1 MSRHA
6 DFSFRN
12 LDAVFEAAPKRTL
25 TDDSR
30 IVIFS
35 DLHMGN
41 GGKND
46 DFRKNAD
53 VFAAVLEHWY
63 LPRRH
68 HLLLNGDV
76 EELLRFSLHAIQRQ
90 WPDVFTLFDRYRSEV
105 GMDRIVGNHDYPL
118 ADVPDLPFPLHDG
131 LRYQFDGEDIF
142 IFHGHQVHPR
152 YVSVKKQSWINFF
165 LRYFANPLG
174 IGNVTVSHDSTKRFK
189 TERRVYHYASV
200 RKVLSI
206 IGHTH
211 RPLFES
217 LSKADTIKF
226 QIELLC
232 RRYTESDGQVRER
245 LAGQITALKSE
256 LELLRGDP
264 HYEESDE
271 SLYNA
276 NLVVP
281 CMFNSG
287 GVIGERGITG
297 IEIEGKT
304 IRLVYW
310 FDSTRSQT
318 YLRYKRFQA
327 EHLTGTPYYRVVV
340 KEDSLD
346 YIFARIRLLS

>member
-1 MSRHA
+1 MNRLV

-12 LDAVFEAAPKRTL
+12 LDPVYDSAPTRPL
-25 TDDSR
+25 TEDSR
-30 IVIFS
+30 IIIFS

-46 DFRKNAD
+46 DFRQNAD
-53 VFAAVLEHWY
+53 VFSSVLEDWY

-68 HLLLNGDV
+68 QLILNGDV
-76 EELLRFSLHAIQRQ
+76 EELLRFSLHSIQRQ
-90 WPDVFTLFDRYRSEV
+90 WRSGFDLFDRYRTDV
-105 GMDRIVGNHDYPL
+105 GMDRIIGNHDYPL
-118 ADVPDLPFPLHDG
+118 ADIPDRGFALHDG
-131 LRYQFDGEDIF
+131 LRYSLGDENIF

-152 YVSVKKQSWINFF
+152 YVSPKKQRWINFF

-232 RRYTESDGQVRER
+232 RRYTESDGPVRER
-245 LAGQITALKSE
+245 LRGQISTLKSE

-264 HYEESDE
+264 HFEESDE

-310 FDSTRSQT
+310 FDSRRSQT
-318 YLRYKRFQA
+318 YLRYRRFHA
-327 EHLTGTPYYRVVV
+327 EQLSGTPYHRVVI

>member
-1 MSRHA
+1 MNRHA

-12 LDAVFEAAPKRTL
+12 LDPIFASAPIRSL
-25 TDDSR
+25 TPESR
-30 IVIFS
+30 IIIFS

-46 DFRKNAD
+46 DFRQNAE
-53 VFAAVLEHWY
+53 VFSSVLEHWY
-63 LPRRH
+63 LPRQH
-68 HLLLNGDV
+68 HLILNGDV
-76 EELLRFSLHAIQRQ
+76 EELLRFSLHSIQRQ
-90 WPDVFTLFDRYRSEV
+90 WHEVFSIFDRYRAEV
-105 GMDRIVGNHDYPL
+105 GMDRIIGNHDYPL
-118 ADVPDLPFPLHDG
+118 ADVTDLPFPLHDG
-131 LRYQFDGEDIF
+131 LRYRIDDEDVF

-152 YVSVKKQSWINFF
+152 YVSPKKQRWINFF

-174 IGNVTVSHDSTKRFK
+174 IGNVTVSHDSRKRFK

-200 RKVLSI
+200 RKVLSV

-226 QIELLC
+226 QIELMC
-232 RRYTESDGQVRER
+232 RRYTESDGPVRER
-245 LAGQITALKSE
+245 LAGQISSLKSE
-256 LELLRGDP
+256 LETLRGDP
-264 HYEESDE
+264 HFEESDE

-297 IEIEGKT
+297 IEIEGRT

-318 YLRYKRFQA
+318 YLRYRRFHA
-327 EHLTGTPYYRVVV
+327 EQLNGTSFYRVVI